1 MEMHACEESC
11 SCTCKKVYCENVATI
26 SDITISDFV
35 IQILRFMSGRLL
47 YGIMK
52 LYGVYG
58 VNNLNT
64 PFNVTYTKGRWIRE
78 CERTWGKQTEVWVT
92 LFVVKTSLDTVRCKT

>member
-1 MEMHACEESC
+1 MVELHACEEDC
-11 SCTCKKVYCENVATI
+11 SWTYGELYCNIGTAI
-26 SDITISDFV
+26 SYLHKGFV
-35 IQILRFMSGRLL
+35 IQILIFLSGGLL

-64 PFNVTYTKGRWIRE
+64 
-78 CERTWGKQTEVWVT
+78 
-92 LFVVKTSLDTVRCKT
+92 

>member
-1 MEMHACEESC
+1 
-11 SCTCKKVYCENVATI
+11 
-26 SDITISDFV
+26 
-35 IQILRFMSGRLL
+35 MSGRLL

>member
-1 MEMHACEESC
+1 M
-11 SCTCKKVYCENVATI
+11 
-26 SDITISDFV
+26 
-35 IQILRFMSGRLL
+35 LLFMSGRLL

-64 PFNVTYTKGRWIRE
+64 LLVQ
-78 CERTWGKQTEVWVT
+78 QTADSSSTEEVLGDT
-92 LFVVKTSLDTVRCKT
+92 LRVEHVIWRSGAVVR